1 MENEMKNKRSVG
13 KTIFKLI
20 YNLIITAIVLVALFE
35 AIIGFINMQK
45 INNEEEPVWYID
57 KSIEEKDN
65 IKETKYNLGLYRIVK
80 KEEEGKMNIV
90 LKPFF
95 IK

>member
-1 MENEMKNKRSVG
+1 MENKRSVG

-20 YNLIITAIVLVALFE
+20 YNLIITVIVLVALFE

-57 KSIEEKDN
+57 KTIEEKEN